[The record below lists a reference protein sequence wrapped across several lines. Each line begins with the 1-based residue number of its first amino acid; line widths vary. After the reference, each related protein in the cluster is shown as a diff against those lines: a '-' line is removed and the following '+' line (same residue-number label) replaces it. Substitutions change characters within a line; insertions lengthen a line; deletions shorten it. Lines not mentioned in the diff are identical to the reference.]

1 MQKQKYIFKQVMKLG
16 AFLALS
22 VLAFLSY
29 SYFTKAQVPDFVN
42 YQGRLRDSSGNPIT
56 TPVTIQFSLYTD
68 PVHGSP
74 TDTPSAG
81 GYLLWTETY
90 DGSSP
95 NCQQITPGTDGIFA
109 QHLGECVHFPD
120 YLDFTQQ
127 YYLGVKIGS
136 DAEATPRVPLS
147 THPYAF
153 TSKRLYAEGE
163 DIFITTVSSG
173 NIVLQSAGDI
183 LIHDTNNSVGV
194 AGEIL
199 SSTGNGLDWISP
211 SSLSAGSLWD
221 TDHDTGIQ
229 VEESADE
236 DVIRMDTAGAQR
248 FMLDQQGNLLLSNT
262 EPADLSNPGNLQG
275 LLFRN
280 NKFALR
286 FGETNN
292 NEWNDANIGNGSF
305 ASGRNNIVSG
315 NYSSALGGG
324 NNINDVYSVAL
335 GRYHT
340 VTGSYAVAGGY
351 QNTAGGYASSVFGQ
365 TNQATDVRAMA
376 WGMNN
381 QATADEAT
389 AFGYNTQ
396 ATGARSL
403 SFGRNTVAS
412 GAYATAFGY
421 DTTASNNYSLAFGR
435 STIAGNDYAVA
446 WGNDTNATGLGA
458 TAFGYRT
465 TASGQYTLATGYYSE
480 ASGNNAVALNDTVA
494 NSYMMTAVGRFNVVD
509 SNQSSDT
516 WVDTDYLFVVGN
528 GTGYQSANR
537 RNALTILKNGS
548 MEVNAPADGATLTQQ
563 PTGNVDL
570 AIATTGY
577 VNDAISDNALWEQV
591 GYDGTNNTIWGGDT
605 LRNKNSGVKGI
616 VFHNDDNGINTIR
629 LINNNDTD
637 NYAGSA
643 LVLKGSGA
651 DYRNQLY
658 FGVFGNSFYQTPF
671 QNKAI
676 LKTRDKDLWIG
687 THTDG
692 TQNIRFFSDVDDVT
706 YQPDWIGTF
715 NATGVYFNSLQTLS
729 SVPANSGVIMSDL
742 TTGQLVAVDP
752 GTFTNIY
759 TADGTLSSERI
770 LDGNGNL
777 YGLNFSELSEF
788 NVSDTNSINLES
800 LTDAN
805 FIAPDFNIGSNSTMT
820 LDISNG
826 NSATFNDHRATPRGV
841 EYGADYSAN
850 YTARSLVDKAYVDS
864 HVGTSI
870 FDADS
875 DTGIQV
881 EASPDEDYIRMQTAG
896 SERFII
902 DNNGNTGIGIGNNPL
917 VSVLQIGPGTS
928 EASTF
933 AVAANPAYMNIATFR
948 DQDGENIFRARGSL
962 ANDDLIVT
970 FGDWD
975 WAYDHLSFGINT
987 TTDSLDFYGGDFRL
1001 HEFAGSQSDYVG
1013 FKAPNDV
1020 ASSVVWTLPSS
1031 DGNNGYLLQTD
1042 GAGNLSW
1049 TNPSTLNITNI
1060 YNSNGTLTGDRSV
1073 DGGMHA
1079 LSFNNLNSTLFE
1091 ITDGASNL
1099 TTMELTDSE
1108 FLGSVEDG
1116 TQNSGFGIQADEI
1129 YLYYTENTSGNTFQL
1144 DISDTN
1150 ATIRDDINHRG
1161 IEYLADYS
1169 ANYTDRTLVD
1179 KGYVDSLVSSSSFWV
1194 AGSSGTFSI
1203 RTTGN
1208 TASGGDATGNYSVAM
1223 GYNTSASTYYAIAEG
1238 AATSANGEGSH
1249 AEGRGSR
1256 AQGHASHAEGQ
1267 QSVAGG
1273 YASHAEGLFTQAN
1286 GSGSHSEGTGT
1297 IAQNNYQFA
1306 GGMYN
1311 VGTANDTIME
1321 VGIGTGTSNRMNAF
1335 EIYTD
1340 GSILA
1345 PEFSIA
1351 EINARGNTSLTTKEY
1366 VDNAI
1371 ATNANNI
1378 YNNDG
1383 TISEDRSIAGTGAH
1397 TVDFNMTDG
1406 LIDSGMTYNHTSSE
1420 LYHQGGGVGSRVSVN
1435 VGDYVTIT
1443 DLLSNRGAVYAADY
1457 SANYTNRSLVDKEY
1471 VDNQVASASPWFR
1484 DTTNG
1489 YIYQKFLTDRV
1500 GIGTAT
1506 PDESLVVYDGNA
1518 KLSRDGVDPQIIL
1531 EGRDTGYNWVM
1542 GIDEEENIGPGF
1554 FYIGQGANVDDT
1566 NALLR
1571 LTEDGNLFLDNTN
1584 QLHHGT
1590 QLSIMSDGNSNTD
1603 SMLFIGAAS
1612 DSAYPRIALYRA
1624 KNNSTSEGGVV
1635 ANDILGQ
1642 IGFIGRNSTTTDYV
1656 ASTFINAIATETWT
1670 NTAHGAALQFQTS
1683 LNGTDAPVRRLE
1695 IENDGTL
1702 NVAGTTDYELL
1713 VTDDDDIPNKA
1724 YVDTAIANNSPWTKN
1739 GTNLSPT
1746 TAGDDI
1752 LLNAGETLSI
1762 SDLTQGSIPFIGA
1775 GGLFS
1780 QDNNNFFWDDTN
1792 DRLGLGTST
1801 PSSRLDV
1808 VGGNIQTDRALVAR
1822 GTGTNGEAAHL
1833 VVDAEASTLHR
1844 LIEARNNNGIQF
1856 VVNGNNRVGIGS
1868 SNPGAPL
1875 HIRNTQDN
1883 SGAVIILQ
1891 NTNGDYS
1898 SIFETATN
1906 PEGNISAFRGDLA
1919 IDGVN
1924 GNIYIKND
1932 NDNTNTGWVR
1942 LLEEGDL
1949 TALWDADS
1957 DTGIQVEESADEDMI
1972 RFDTAGTQRMR
1983 IDNNG
1988 LLSYGTEKTDYDLA
2002 YFGTQHSVFVVN
2014 QEPTAMS
2021 TFTAVKYG
2029 DDGEPGRISFLKA
2042 RGSEGVETAVQ
2053 DGDEI
2058 AEFATAAYDGTR
2070 YMTTGGL
2077 IVKVDGTVG
2086 TDNVP
2091 SKLEFLTNPGNDLG
2105 AEVTMVLN
2113 HDGNLGIGVT
2123 DPSFKLEVHGDV
2135 GPDSSSY
2142 SLGSDSKRWLNLYL
2156 SSSGGLNIG
2165 SNTLGYSNISYNT
2178 SVNRLTLQNSVD
2190 STNGFQFLDADGGTP
2205 ILSID
2210 TTDERVGIGTASPA
2224 YKLTIS
2230 GGALMLEDSPAPT
2243 ASQGFAGIYTSSGE
2257 LYAFDDSGNSTQISP
2272 HNKNG
2277 EWWYNSTNV
2286 KTGQTLQIEME
2297 RLMRELNKTF
2307 GGGYIKENGQEIDLG
2322 ENVLDVLSLKT
2333 NQNINTLSGL
2343 QKNVNHNLLLIND
2356 SLKEINKK
2364 LKTNR
2369 ENIEDNENNLKT
2381 LSANINSL
2389 TELTTNLTNTLSNH
2403 EERISKLENILKD
2416 NGINPEQEE
2425 TAELPKVLQTFAD
2438 NLKALQKDGKKV
2450 EFTLD
2455 GKLVVQEIESDKV
2468 KTKELATDQLT
2479 ISDKNNVGT
2488 ATIKKGKEKVT
2499 VDTKKVSDSSHII
2512 LTPHG
2517 AVVVGVGKIKKG
2529 ESFEIVLAKE
2539 AEEDIKVEWLLVN
2552 RE

>member
-109 QHLGECVHFPD
+109 QHLGECIHFPD

-236 DVIRMDTAGAQR
+236 DIIRMDTAGAQR

-280 NKFALR
+280 DKFALR

-528 GTGYQSANR
+528 GTGYQNANR
-537 RNALTILKNGS
+537 SNAFVILKNGTITAPS
-548 MEVNAPADGATLTQQ
+548 FSLTEINAAGAT
-563 PTGNVDL
+563 
-570 AIATTGY
+570 A
-577 VNDAISDNALWEQV
+577 
-591 GYDGTNNTIWGGDT
+591 
-605 LRNKNSGVKGI
+605 
-616 VFHNDDNGINTIR
+616 
-629 LINNNDTD
+629 
-637 NYAGSA
+637 
-643 LVLKGSGA
+643 
-651 DYRNQLY
+651 
-658 FGVFGNSFYQTPF
+658 
-671 QNKAI
+671 
-676 LKTRDKDLWIG
+676 
-687 THTDG
+687 
-692 TQNIRFFSDVDDVT
+692 
-706 YQPDWIGTF
+706 
-715 NATGVYFNSLQTLS
+715 
-729 SVPANSGVIMSDL
+729 L
-742 TTGQLVAVDP
+742 TTK
-752 GTFTNIY
+752 
-759 TADGTLSSERI
+759 E
-770 LDGNGNL
+770 
-777 YGLNFSELSEF
+777 
-788 NVSDTNSINLES
+788 
-800 LTDAN
+800 
-805 FIAPDFNIGSNSTMT
+805 
-820 LDISNG
+820 
-826 NSATFNDHRATPRGV
+826 
-841 EYGADYSAN
+841 
-850 YTARSLVDKAYVDS
+850 YVDS
-864 HVGTSI
+864 RVGNSI
-870 FDADS
+870 FDADA

-881 EASPDEDYIRMQTAG
+881 EANPDEDYIRMQTAG
-896 SERFII
+896 TERFII

-1116 TQNSGFGIQADEI
+1116 TQNSGFGIQADEV
-1129 YLYYTENTSGNTFQL
+1129 YLYYTESTSGNTFQL

-1554 FYIGQGANVDDT
+1554 FYIGQGANVNDT

-1624 KNNSTSEGGVV
+1624 KNNSASESGVV

-1844 LIEARNNNGIQF
+1844 LIETRNNNGIQF

-1891 NTNGDYS
+1891 NTNEDYS

-2042 RGSEGVETAVQ
+2042 RGSEGAETAVQ

-2105 AEVTMVLN
+2105 AEVAMVLN

-2135 GPDSSSY
+2135 GPDNSSY

-2286 KTGQTLQIEME
+2286 RTGQTLQIEME
-2297 RLMRELNKTF
+2297 RLMKELNKTF

-2322 ENVLDVLSLKT
+2322 ENILNVLSLKT
-2333 NQNINTLSGL
+2333 NQNINSLSDL
-2343 QKNVNHNLLLIND
+2343 QKNINQNLLLIND
-2356 SLKEINKK
+2356 SLKEVNKQLAINQ
-2364 LKTNR
+2364 

-2389 TELTTNLTNTLSNH
+2389 TELTTNLTNTLSDH
-2403 EERISKLENILKD
+2403 EKRISKLESILKD
-2416 NGINPEQEE
+2416 NGANLDQEE
-2425 TAELPKVLQTFAD
+2425 KTDLPKSLQIFAE
-2438 NLKALQKDGKKV
+2438 NLKSLQKEGKKV

-2455 GKLVVQEIESDKV
+2455 GKLVVEEI
-2468 KTKELATDQLT
+2468 KTEKLEAKELATDNLT
-2479 ISDKNNVGT
+2479 ISDENNIGT
-2488 ATIKKGKEKVT
+2488 ATIKAGK
-2499 VDTKKVSDSSHII
+2499 KKVVVETDKVSAGSHII